1 MTTMLTIIFILILAF
16 DVFMVTPF
24 GAWWM
29 QKNLDEGKPCYGM
42 IALFISIIP
51 LLAIGSVLGFIK

>member
-1 MTTMLTIIFILILAF
+1 MTTALTIIFILIVSF

-24 GAWWM
+24 GARLTH
-29 QKNLDEGKPCYGM
+29 KNLEEGKPCYGM

-51 LLAIGSVLGFIK
+51 LLVIGTVLGFIK